1 MKRSFAAAVVFSVYT
16 FVILAAGFW
25 MGRTGW
31 PLVELGVPVAVAPP
45 EAEEQFAPFWE
56 VWNLVNARYVN
67 QPLDPDTLTEGAIN
81 GMLNTL
87 DDPHTR
93 YLPPA
98 QEEAARENMEGEF
111 SGIGVLVEMVDDQI
125 TIVSPFEGSPAEAAG
140 LNPGDVLLEADGVS
154 LEDASLSD
162 AADLIRGPAGTTV
175 HLVVSRNG
183 EIFEVDVERD
193 VIRIPSVRGEMLE
206 GNIAY
211 VRLNRFANLTAE
223 EMEETLAGLMAQ
235 NPDGLILDV
244 RNNPGGG
251 LQPAITVADQFLP
264 EGVILVERFG
274 GGREE
279 LYESTDEG
287 MAENIPMVVLMNEG
301 SASAAE
307 VLAGALRDRE
317 RATLIGTTTFGKGT
331 VQTWH
336 PLSNGGGVRITVA
349 RWLTPNGVWLHEDG
363 LEPDI
368 RVAPL
373 DAEEAQAHPLAPSD
387 DEAAEDAQLRA
398 AIEFLKE

>member
-206 GNIAY
+206 ANIAY